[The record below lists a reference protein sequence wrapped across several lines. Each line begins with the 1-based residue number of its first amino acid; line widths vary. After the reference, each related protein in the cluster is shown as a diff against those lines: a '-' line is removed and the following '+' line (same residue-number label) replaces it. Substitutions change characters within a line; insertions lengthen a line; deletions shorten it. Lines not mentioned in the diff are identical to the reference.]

1 MPGILKNQALKKQTE
16 KVKIHY
22 DGLELMDF
30 AFRLEDIAEVMRE
43 QVILIEKLSRK
54 VDAQAK
60 ELRGRDKKI
69 NELKEQIELLKKL
82 P

>member
-1 MPGILKNQALKKQTE
+1 MLKNQALKKQTE
-16 KVKIHY
+16 KVKMHF

-30 AFRLEDIAEVMRE
+30 AFGLEDIAEVMRE
-43 QVILIEKLSRK
+43 QVILIENLNKK
-54 VDAQAK
+54 IDVQA
-60 ELRGRDKKI
+60 EALRGRDKKI